1 MYELIFTDKAK
12 KQFLKLEKQTQER
25 IGSVLERIKLRPE
38 HFVEKLIGELG
49 YRLRVGDYRIILDI
63 DKNRLII
70 LILKVGHRK
79 NVYDNL

>member
-38 HFVEKLIGELG
+38 HFVEKLVGEQG
-49 YRLRVGDYRIILDI
+49 YKLRVGDYRIILDI

-79 NVYDNL
+79 NVYDKF